1 MSGLSKMIADF
12 FVRENVIEHEE
23 YEIYKYGSDI
33 LIENIGTTIF
43 LICLGFIFNK
53 EISTLIFIAVFAGI
67 RRYSG
72 GYHAKTKLKCYILT
86 ITNWAVVIVLQRLQQ
101 KFGFTRFG
109 IELIICCMVFMVMF
123 FFAPVE
129 NPGKPLFE
137 RVRIVNKR
145 KTLAG
150 TMAGIMFSMIAIE
163 SGSVWNSGIVHAI
176 WNMVMIGGGLA
187 IGQKADQFSVMT
199 YVLDAKSFA
208 VTGGEFGIEASVIS
222 LMGYIIVTG
231 VAFGM
236 NQHTDA

>member
-86 ITNWAVVIVLQRLQQ
+86 ITNWAVVIVLQCCNKNL
-101 KFGFTRFG
+101 GSLDL
-109 IELIICCMVFMVMF
+109 ELNLLYV
-123 FFAPVE
+123 AW
-129 NPGKPLFE
+129 
-137 RVRIVNKR
+137 
-145 KTLAG
+145 
-150 TMAGIMFSMIAIE
+150 FS
-163 SGSVWNSGIVHAI
+163 W
-176 WNMVMIGGGLA
+176 LC
-187 IGQKADQFSVMT
+187 
-199 YVLDAKSFA
+199 SF
-208 VTGGEFGIEASVIS
+208 
-222 LMGYIIVTG
+222 LH
-231 VAFGM
+231 
-236 NQHTDA
+236 Q

>member
-109 IELIICCMVFMVMF
+109 I
-123 FFAPVE
+123 
-129 NPGKPLFE
+129 
-137 RVRIVNKR
+137 VNKR
-145 KTLAG
+145 KTLII
-150 TMAGIMFSMIAIE
+150 TL
-163 SGSVWNSGIVHAI
+163 
-176 WNMVMIGGGLA
+176 MVIIISLS
-187 IGQKADQFSVMT
+187 IRIK
-199 YVLDAKSFA
+199 LPDASFA
-208 VTGGEFGIEASVIS
+208 ILVVLIEVA
-222 LMGYIIVTG
+222 LLIIWGKEDVR
-231 VAFGM
+231 
-236 NQHTDA
+236 

>member
-86 ITNWAVVIVLQRLQQ
+86 ITNWAVVIVLS
-101 KFGFTRFG
+101 
-109 IELIICCMVFMVMF
+109 LIHI
-123 FFAPVE
+123 
-129 NPGKPLFE
+129 
-137 RVRIVNKR
+137 
-145 KTLAG
+145 
-150 TMAGIMFSMIAIE
+150 
-163 SGSVWNSGIVHAI
+163 
-176 WNMVMIGGGLA
+176 
-187 IGQKADQFSVMT
+187 
-199 YVLDAKSFA
+199 
-208 VTGGEFGIEASVIS
+208 
-222 LMGYIIVTG
+222 
-231 VAFGM
+231 
-236 NQHTDA
+236 

>member
-145 KTLAG
+145 KTLII
-150 TMAGIMFSMIAIE
+150 TL
-163 SGSVWNSGIVHAI
+163 
-176 WNMVMIGGGLA
+176 MVIIISLS
-187 IGQKADQFSVMT
+187 IRIK
-199 YVLDAKSFA
+199 LPDASFA
-208 VTGGEFGIEASVIS
+208 ILVVLIEVALLNMGEGGCQMKGKKFAEVFASLVKTVAIASVSESSDWYNYQTKEPEGLRKIY
-222 LMGYIIVTG
+222 LIK
-231 VAFGM
+231 
-236 NQHTDA
+236 HEKK

>member
-145 KTLAG
+145 KTL
-150 TMAGIMFSMIAIE
+150 IISY
-163 SGSVWNSGIVHAI
+163 SGSFNRSSATNYMGEGGCQMKGKKFAEVFASLVKTVAI
-176 WNMVMIGGGLA
+176 
-187 IGQKADQFSVMT
+187 
-199 YVLDAKSFA
+199 
-208 VTGGEFGIEASVIS
+208 ASVSESSDWYNYQTKEPEGLRKIY
-222 LMGYIIVTG
+222 LIK
-231 VAFGM
+231 
-236 NQHTDA
+236 HEKK

>member
-86 ITNWAVVIVLQRLQQ
+86 ITNWAI
-101 KFGFTRFG
+101 
-109 IELIICCMVFMVMF
+109 
-123 FFAPVE
+123 
-129 NPGKPLFE
+129 
-137 RVRIVNKR
+137 
-145 KTLAG
+145 
-150 TMAGIMFSMIAIE
+150 
-163 SGSVWNSGIVHAI
+163 
-176 WNMVMIGGGLA
+176 
-187 IGQKADQFSVMT
+187 
-199 YVLDAKSFA
+199 
-208 VTGGEFGIEASVIS
+208 ASVSESSDWYNYQTKEPEGLRKIY
-222 LMGYIIVTG
+222 LIK
-231 VAFGM
+231 
-236 NQHTDA
+236 HEKK

>member
-86 ITNWAVVIVLQRLQQ
+86 ITNWAVESSDWYNYQTKEPEGLRKIY
-101 KFGFTRFG
+101 
-109 IELIICCMVFMVMF
+109 LIKH
-123 FFAPVE
+123 E
-129 NPGKPLFE
+129 K
-137 RVRIVNKR
+137 K
-145 KTLAG
+145 
-150 TMAGIMFSMIAIE
+150 
-163 SGSVWNSGIVHAI
+163 
-176 WNMVMIGGGLA
+176 
-187 IGQKADQFSVMT
+187 
-199 YVLDAKSFA
+199 
-208 VTGGEFGIEASVIS
+208 
-222 LMGYIIVTG
+222 
-231 VAFGM
+231 
-236 NQHTDA
+236 

>member
-145 KTLAG
+145 KTLII
-150 TMAGIMFSMIAIE
+150 TL
-163 SGSVWNSGIVHAI
+163 
-176 WNMVMIGGGLA
+176 MVIIIPPLLT
-187 IGQKADQFSVMT
+187 FTHLLMT
-199 YVLDAKSFA
+199 S
-208 VTGGEFGIEASVIS
+208 
-222 LMGYIIVTG
+222 
-231 VAFGM
+231 
-236 NQHTDA
+236 

>member
-72 GYHAKTKLKCYILT
+72 GYHSKTKLKCYILT

-145 KTLAG
+145 KTLII
-150 TMAGIMFSMIAIE
+150 TL
-163 SGSVWNSGIVHAI
+163 
-176 WNMVMIGGGLA
+176 MVIIISLS
-187 IGQKADQFSVMT
+187 IRIK
-199 YVLDAKSFA
+199 LPDASFA
-208 VTGGEFGIEASVIS
+208 ILVVLIEVA
-222 LMGYIIVTG
+222 LLIIWGKEDVR
-231 VAFGM
+231 
-236 NQHTDA
+236 